1 MENATAETSWY
12 LKHCHKSIVAAHT
25 QKDTRSSSSDAAAL
39 PLYPFKHVH
48 HYYGQKEIPSSRP
61 FCHLT
66 TVGSKR
72 TSTLQF
78 GRSIMAYS
86 TYRGGLRSALTDES
100 SRRSDAYSRMMTVTQ
115 DLDTTFEEG
124 LKSSRHAGTNVSTA
138 LLPIASRGSR

>member
-66 TVGSKR
+66 TVRLRKA
-72 TSTLQF
+72 STLQF
-78 GRSIMAYS
+78 DRSTIAFLTCS
-86 TYRGGLRSALTDES
+86 GDLRPALTDKFS
-100 SRRSDAYSRMMTVTQ
+100 QRSDTYSRMMTATQ
-115 DLDTTFEEG
+115 DIDTTLGEG
-124 LKSSRHAGTNVSTA
+124 AESYRHTGTNVSTT
-138 LLPIASRGSR
+138 LLPIAS